1 MAYQRGKPLTVGFS
15 ALFAFAL
22 LAFAADAPTPQ
33 AVASLDVAKLVRES
47 AWVCE
52 CGMLGRLSRLSEA
65 QKDSIPT
72 TALFSSSNSIAV
84 GPCPSAGY
92 AQCSLP
98 VVRWENGT
106 LKETAETA
114 HVTPQSAKASA
125 DGKRTLFD
133 FNDRQVPFGQHLL
146 ETAQT
151 VLTLGMSGPE
161 DVNGEVVQVLDT
173 SSKKACF
180 EWRRSFPMTWTR
192 VRSASIS
199 RSGEFVAIIDGMKLS
214 VYRVPAA
221 CDGRRISPPPS

>member
-22 LAFAADAPTPQ
+22 LAFAADSPTPQ
-33 AVASLDVAKLVRES
+33 PLATLDVAKLLRER

-52 CGMLGRLSRLSEA
+52 CGGLGRLTGA

-72 TALFSSSNSIAV
+72 TALFSSNNSIAV
-84 GPCPSAGY
+84 GPCPSAGD

-98 VVRWENGT
+98 VVYWENGT

-114 HVTPQSAKASA
+114 HVTPQSARASA

-146 ETAQT
+146 ETAHT

-161 DVNGEVVQVLDT
+161 DVNGEVVQVVDT
-173 SSKKACF
+173 PSKKACF
-180 EWRRSFPMTWTR
+180 EWRHTFPMTWTR

-199 RSGEFVAIIDGMKLS
+199 PSGEFVAIIEGTKLS

-221 CDGRRISPPPS
+221 CDGRKMSPPPS

>member
-1 MAYQRGKPLTVGFS
+1 MACQHGRPLIAVFS
-15 ALFAFAL
+15 VLLVCALVAVAT
-22 LAFAADAPTPQ
+22 DSPTPQ
-33 AVASLDVAKLVRES
+33 PLATLDVAKLLRES

-52 CGMLGRLSRLSEA
+52 CGKLGRLSGA
-65 QKDSIPT
+65 QRDSIPT
-72 TALFSSSNSIAV
+72 TALFSSNNSIAV

-98 VVRWENGT
+98 VVHWENGT
-106 LKETAETA
+106 LKETVETA

-146 ETAQT
+146 ETTHT

-161 DVNGEVVQVLDT
+161 DVNGEVVQVVDT

-180 EWRRSFPMTWTR
+180 EWRRTFPKTSTQ
-192 VRSASIS
+192 VR
-199 RSGEFVAIIDGMKLS
+199 
-214 VYRVPAA
+214 
-221 CDGRRISPPPS
+221 

>member
-1 MAYQRGKPLTVGFS
+1 MACQRGRSLSAAFSVLLTC
-15 ALFAFAL
+15 AL
-22 LAFAADAPTPQ
+22 LAVAADSPTPQ
-33 AVASLDVAKLVRES
+33 PLATLDVTKLLRES

-52 CGMLGRLSRLSEA
+52 CGRLGHLSGA

-72 TALFSSSNSIAV
+72 TALFSSNNSIAV

-98 VVRWENGT
+98 VVHWENGT

-114 HVTPQSAKASA
+114 HVTPQSARASA

-133 FNDRQVPFGQHLL
+133 FNDRLVPFGQHLL
-146 ETAQT
+146 ETAHT

-161 DVNGEVVQVLDT
+161 DVNGEVVQVVET

-199 RSGEFVAIIDGMKLS
+199 PSGQFVAIIEGTKLS
-214 VYRVPAA
+214 VYRLPAA
-221 CDGRRISPPPS
+221 CDGRRISPPPD

>member
-1 MAYQRGKPLTVGFS
+1 MAYQRGKPLTVGLS

-33 AVASLDVAKLVRES
+33 AVATLDVAKLLREG

-52 CGMLGRLSRLSEA
+52 CGRLGRLSGA
-65 QKDSIPT
+65 QRDSIPT
-72 TALFSSSNSIAV
+72 TALFSSNNSIAV

-114 HVTPQSAKASA
+114 HVTPQSARTSA

-146 ETAQT
+146 ESAHT

-161 DVNGEVVQVLDT
+161 DVNGEVVQVVDT

-180 EWRRSFPMTWTR
+180 QWRRSFPMTWTR

-199 RSGEFVAIIDGMKLS
+199 PSGEFVAIIEGTKLS
-214 VYRVPAA
+214 VYRLPAA